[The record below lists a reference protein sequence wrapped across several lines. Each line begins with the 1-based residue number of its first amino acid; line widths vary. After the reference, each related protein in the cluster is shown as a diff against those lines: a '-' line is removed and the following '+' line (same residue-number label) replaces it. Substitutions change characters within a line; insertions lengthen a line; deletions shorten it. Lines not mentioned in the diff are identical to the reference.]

1 MEKEKIK
8 IEINLDTK
16 LFLEVA
22 AKRCGFKNVSEY
34 LDAIMDD
41 IDLCGMIE
49 NYLKYQADSIEF
61 F

>member
-16 LFLEVA
+16 LFLEVE

-34 LDAIMDD
+34 LNAIMDD